1 MAPSGPCRTCGQM
14 GHITARSSKCLK
26 HDEYDKRKADKKG
39 KVTSK
44 HVKKPTDKA
53 DKAKEVE
60 EDEERKDTSKHGK
73 KKPTVKADKA
83 KEVEEYEEP
92 KIKWKRSKAKMILM
106 QDILDGKVPLHATDE
121 DGKRTTDLHELYYSR
136 VEFTEYHYSKFQ
148 SRLYSLRKTIKNDKN
163 RQALDQ
169 EAFDNYR
176 LNHPELAQFSHKGYI
191 QWQGSLS
198 QQLCQQDLKEK
209 KHETMSRL
217 DFYCSRPEY
226 YNEFPL
232 DAFRDKVKQEIRTA
246 KYFHTLQVKGKDPRK
261 KNSSPIKLTRY

>member
-1 MAPSGPCRTCGQM
+1 MAPSGPCRACGQM
-14 GHITARSSKCLK
+14 GHVTARSSKCLK
-26 HDEYDKRKADKKG
+26 HDEYDKKKADKKG

-44 HVKKPTDKA
+44 HAKKPTD
-53 DKAKEVE
+53 
-60 EDEERKDTSKHGK
+60 
-73 KKPTVKADKA
+73 KADKA

-121 DGKRTTDLHELYYSR
+121 DGKRTTDLQELYYSR

-198 QQLCQQDLKEK
+198 QQLCQQDLEEK